1 MMGAGILF
9 QHDIKVLLLKRS
21 KVGDKWAGYWDCP
34 GGSEEKG
41 ESRYETALRESREE
55 IGPLPMFQ
63 VYDHMDT
70 YGYSLFLAQ
79 AKYEFSPLL
88 NEEHSEWMWVNK
100 EDVLSY
106 KLHPKDKKLLVILYK
121 QILIPPK
128 PIPPEE
134 S

>member
-9 QHDIKVLLLKRS
+9 QHDKKVLLLKRA
-21 KVGDKWAGYWDCP
+21 KVDDKWVGYWNCP

-63 VYDHMDT
+63 VYDHINT
-70 YGYSLFLAQ
+70 YGYTLFLAT
-79 AKYEFSPLL
+79 AKYEFTPLL
-88 NEEHSEWMWVNK
+88 NEEHSEWVWVNK

-106 KLHPKDKKLLVILYK
+106 KLHPKDKKLLDFLFW
-121 QILIPPK
+121 QIVTPPK
-128 PIPPEE
+128 PIPPEGI
-134 S
+134 

>member
-1 MMGAGILF
+1 
-9 QHDIKVLLLKRS
+9 
-21 KVGDKWAGYWDCP
+21 
-34 GGSEEKG
+34 
-41 ESRYETALRESREE
+41 
-55 IGPLPMFQ
+55 
-63 VYDHMDT
+63 
-70 YGYSLFLAQ
+70 
-79 AKYEFSPLL
+79 
-88 NEEHSEWMWVNK
+88 MWVNK